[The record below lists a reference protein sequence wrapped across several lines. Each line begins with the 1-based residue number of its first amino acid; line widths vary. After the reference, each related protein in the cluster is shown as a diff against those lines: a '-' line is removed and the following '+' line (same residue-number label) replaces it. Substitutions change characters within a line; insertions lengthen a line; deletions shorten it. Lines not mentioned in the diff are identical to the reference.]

1 MAELLA
7 RSCPNIQ
14 TEASNPAGKQR
25 SSDAEA
31 EANALRLIR
40 DLKAE
45 GTVQA
50 YAGGQQVR
58 PAATNA
64 NLLFPTAASPV
75 TKDSAGVR
83 CQSAYTHLRS

>member
-1 MAELLA
+1 MAALLA
-7 RSCPNIQ
+7 RSCLSLY

-31 EANALRLIR
+31 EAKALQLIR

-58 PAATNA
+58 PAATDA
-64 NLLFPTAASPV
+64 NLLFPIAASPV
-75 TKDSAGVR
+75 TKQ
-83 CQSAYTHLRS
+83 C

>member
-14 TEASNPAGKQR
+14 TEASILPGKQR
-25 SSDAEA
+25 SPDAEA
-31 EANALRLIR
+31 EAKALQLIR

-58 PAATNA
+58 PATDA

-75 TKDSAGVR
+75 TKDSADVR
-83 CQSAYTHLRS
+83 CRSAYTHLRS